1 MPPRR
6 TRGIRKK
13 YNHDP
18 LAILDD
24 NSHSDSNNSPLPP
37 TGSPSSDDDFT
48 HSPAVAANN
57 VSDDDD
63 DDDALPSNPSNA
75 SADDALPSDPD
86 SGPKPPARTRLKP
99 RRLRNAGAGM
109 VQSRKSS
116 HHIPTYPHETRVVTR
131 VYAGPLRRY
140 ARYTAL
146 RDIMYGPE
154 YHRIRIVW
162 DMDNRFRDWALL
174 PPRRRGANGV
184 TMTPWVPKGFER
196 GEEARGVAVWEG
208 KRSEAE
214 ETGEKLPG
222 VEGVVALVGPWEGQE
237 KVRFDVGEGRELEA
251 KTGGAVLGEGDKVGG
266 WMFDVGGIPLAMAW
280 APSKGKEAQV
290 LAVAAV
296 PFSDQEPVRN
306 QTVPVPE
313 KPDTEPG
320 WVQFWRVKR
329 RKVEGEKGLAL
340 PDSSPPQ
347 LAMVKLFAWGRPKRL
362 EWCPV
367 PLDAAGLCGVLA
379 VLFGDGRARVLDVDS
394 MDDVVKTIYG
404 MFGRSPRFMTLTIA
418 RAG

>member
-24 NSHSDSNNSPLPP
+24 NSHSDPNNSPLPP
-37 TGSPSSDDDFT
+37 TGSPSSDDDFA
-48 HSPAVAANN
+48 HSPAAAANN
-57 VSDDDD
+57 ASDDDD

-86 SGPKPPARTRLKP
+86 SGPKPPTRTRLKP

-184 TMTPWVPKGFER
+184 TRTPWVPRGFER

-208 KRSEAE
+208 RKGEAGK
-214 ETGEKLPG
+214 TGERLPG

-237 KVRFDVGEGRELEA
+237 EVRFNVGEGRALEA
-251 KTGGAVLGEGDKVGG
+251 KTGGTVVGEGEKVGG
-266 WMFDVGGIPLAMAW
+266 WMFDVGGVPLAMAW

-347 LAMVKLFAWGRPKRL
+347 LAMVKFFAWGRPKRL

-379 VLFGDGRARVLDVDS
+379 VLFSDGRARVLDVDS
-394 MDDVVKTIYG
+394 MDDVVKTVYG
-404 MFGRSPRFMTLTIA
+404 MF
-418 RAG
+418 